1 MDACACAPVDMCRAY
16 VYSVVGW
23 GAEVLILD
31 VPLLD
36 TVPCSFAQHEK
47 NAM

>member
-1 MDACACAPVDMCRAY
+1 MRSEDIAY

-31 VPLLD
+31 VPID
-36 TVPCSFAQHEK
+36 RAVRYAQFRRARCESFKRAL
-47 NAM
+47 A